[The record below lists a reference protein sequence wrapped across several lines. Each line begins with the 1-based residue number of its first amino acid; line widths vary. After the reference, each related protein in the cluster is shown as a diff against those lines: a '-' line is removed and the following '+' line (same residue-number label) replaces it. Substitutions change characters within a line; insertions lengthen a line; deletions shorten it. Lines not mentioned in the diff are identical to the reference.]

1 MGTGR
6 VRGCWRET
14 RRRETVSGQLLGSC
28 PAGANSGMS
37 HGRMLPVR
45 RQLLLYKPWAAHRP
59 LLHLHLSS
67 PPRAEKPPAVRW
79 HRCSLRQ
86 QPRLED
92 RSPSCQPPPQTCRWH
107 AQAREEPNS
116 LSEWGSVS
124 QNPWERSAF
133 RWGPGFG
140 NNKKRTK
147 LLKSQGRSLLN
158 V

>member
-67 PPRAEKPPAVRW
+67 PPRAEKPPAVLGGIAAP
-79 HRCSLRQ
+79 SGSSPALRIGAHPASPLPKPAGGMRRPGKSQ
-86 QPRLED
+86 TPYLSGA
-92 RSPSCQPPPQTCRWH
+92 RSPRTLGNGVLLGGGQGLETIRK
-107 AQAREEPNS
+107 E
-116 LSEWGSVS
+116 
-124 QNPWERSAF
+124 QNC
-133 RWGPGFG
+133 
-140 NNKKRTK
+140 
-147 LLKSQGRSLLN
+147 
-158 V
+158 